1 VVADAE
7 VDAEA
12 AATARRIAFGAPL
25 VARTHK
31 QLVRRMMAA
40 ARTLDAA
47 ETQASFRYLDTAD
60 YAEGMAAFLEKRP
73 PQFRGE

>member
-1 VVADAE
+1 
-7 VDAEA
+7 
-12 AATARRIAFGAPL
+12 
-25 VARTHK
+25 
-31 QLVRRMMAA
+31 MMAA